1 VAEPVDDYFT
11 ATISAMDGSHR
22 AVDDAIPAGSS
33 LSVPDWLAL
42 FDAQLGSRHL
52 DLAARWLRSQG
63 KGYYTIGS
71 SGHEGNAAVA
81 AALRPTDPA
90 LLHYRSGGFFLA
102 RAAQVGGTEPLR
114 DVLLGLVAATEEP
127 IAGGR
132 HKVFGRHDL
141 SIIPQTST
149 IASHL
154 PRAVGVAFSIARAK
168 KLGVASPWPD
178 DAVTVCS
185 FGDASVNHSTA
196 VGAIN
201 AALHS
206 AYQGVPMPLLFVCED
221 NGIGI
226 SVNTPRKWIAQT
238 YGNRDGLRYF
248 EADGSDL
255 SATFDAAS
263 AAASWARTQ
272 RRPAF
277 LHLRMVRL
285 MGHAGS
291 DYEPAYRRPD
301 EITAD
306 YDRDPVLCTAKALVD
321 AGVLTPAE
329 ALDRYEVKRAT
340 VIEVAGQVAELAQL
354 DSGSA
359 VMEPLQAG
367 LDEAA
372 ATCPASLTAAVRSG
386 EPDAPLTV
394 ALAINR
400 VLHDILDRYP
410 EAMIF
415 GEDVARKGGVYGV
428 TRGLLGKTS
437 SARVF
442 DTLLDEQ
449 SILGLAL
456 GAGVSGLLP
465 IPEIQYLAYFHNASD
480 QIRGEA
486 ATLQFFS
493 NRQYRNP
500 MVVRVAGYGYQKGFG
515 GHFHNDDS
523 IAAIRDIPGV
533 VIASPARPDDA
544 AAMLHT
550 CVAAAKA
557 AGVVCVFLEPI
568 ALYHTRDLYDDGDD
582 GWLATYPDAGVPI
595 GRARTY
601 GDGSDLTILTFG
613 NGLRM
618 SLRVARRLESLRIH
632 ARVVDLRWL
641 APLPV
646 DDMMRESEATGRV
659 LIVDETRKTGGVGEG
674 VLAMLLEHGYTSA
687 VDRVASKD
695 SFIPLGDAAL
705 EVLLSEDTI
714 EAAAV
719 KLARGQR

>member
-1 VAEPVDDYFT
+1 VAEPIDEHFAAAV
-11 ATISAMDGSHR
+11 SAMTPSARRPADDEPVRDGSTLTAR
-22 AVDDAIPAGSS
+22 VC
-33 LSVPDWLAL
+33 LAL
-42 FDAQLGSRHL
+42 FDVQLGSRHL

-63 KGYYTIGS
+63 RGYYTIGS

-90 LLHYRSGGFFLA
+90 LLHYRSGAFFLA
-102 RAAQVGGTEPLR
+102 RAALVDGREPLR
-114 DVLLGLVAATEEP
+114 DVLLGLVAATDEP

-141 SIIPQTST
+141 HIIPQTST

-154 PRAVGVAFSIARAK
+154 PRALGVAFSIARAK
-168 KLGVASPWPD
+168 KLGVACAWPE

-185 FGDASVNHSTA
+185 FGDASANHSTA

-201 AALHS
+201 ASLHS

-226 SVNTPRKWIAQT
+226 SVKTPRGWIEHSYAH
-238 YGNRDGLRYF
+238 RDGLAYF
-248 EADGSDL
+248 GADGCDL
-255 SATFDAAS
+255 AEAFDAAT
-263 AAASWARTQ
+263 AAADWVRTR

-277 LHLRMVRL
+277 LHLRTVRL
-285 MGHAGS
+285 MAHAGS
-291 DYEPAYRRPD
+291 DYEPAYRKPD
-301 EITAD
+301 DIARD
-306 YDRDPVLCTAKALVD
+306 YSRDPLVCTAELLVS
-321 AGVLTPAE
+321 AGVLTPTE
-329 ALDRYEVKRAT
+329 AIDRYEAKRA
-340 VIEVAGQVAELAQL
+340 EVTGLAAEIADAAQL
-354 DSGSA
+354 DSAEA
-359 VMEPLQAG
+359 VVTPLAG
-367 LDEAA
+367 AAAEAA
-372 ATCPASLTAAVRSG
+372 TAAPVSLTASVRSND
-386 EPDAPLTV
+386 PDAPMTV
-394 ALAINR
+394 AIGINR
-400 VLHDILDRYP
+400 ALDDILDRYP
-410 EAMIF
+410 EAIVF

-428 TRGLLGKTS
+428 TRGLLNRTS

-456 GAGVSGLLP
+456 GTGVSGLLP
-465 IPEIQYLAYFHNASD
+465 IPEIQYLAYLHNAAD
-480 QIRGEA
+480 QIRGEG

-500 MVVRVAGYGYQKGFG
+500 MVVRIAGYGYQKGFG
-515 GHFHNDDS
+515 GHFHNDNS
-523 IAAIRDIPGV
+523 IAAIRDIPGL

-550 CVAAAKA
+550 CAAAAKT
-557 AGVVCVFLEPI
+557 AGAVCIFLEPI
-568 ALYHTRDLYDDGDD
+568 ALYHTRDLHADGDEQ
-582 GWLATYPDAGVPI
+582 WLASYPAAGVPV

-601 GDGSDLTILTFG
+601 GEGTDLTILTFA

-618 SLRVARRLESLRIH
+618 SLRVARRLEARGIA

-646 DDMMRESEATGRV
+646 HDMVREANASGRTLV
-659 LIVDETRKTGGVGEG
+659 VDETRKTGGVGEG
-674 VLAMLLEHGYTSA
+674 IIASLLEYGYTG
-687 VDRVASKD
+687 VLDRVASAD

-705 EVLLSEDTI
+705 EVLLSEETI
-714 EAAAV
+714 EAAAL
-719 KLARGQR
+719 KLVG